1 MSLDVVPP
9 LRKTASFQGKQAL
22 LHWCKVNTT
31 GYKNVEVT
39 NFTTSWKDGL
49 AFCALVHHF
58 APEKINF
65 DALDPSKPLE
75 NLELAFKVAAEIGV
89 HRLLEPEDMMVGP
102 YPEPQSVMTYLSQFY
117 HHFSGT
123 KSWGIGGIIYDPENP
138 DAVAVETREPG
149 LRPKIIDQTPTI
161 RTPPVERSQPNL
173 IKFVPPRPE
182 NPTTLS
188 DVSHPMEVE
197 PASDTQVRQEFVV
210 FKQNEGTVEPAERK
224 PSAGEE
230 ESISMEIDVDL
241 DTEHED
247 SNIETK
253 IVEERNSQTKNEAL
267 LEPQNSPPSPTI
279 EIESPIITISEPDS
293 TNKKRHQE
301 KVERTQEPQ
310 QKRPKTFQ
318 TKQRAVSLRNNPF
331 IQNDRKLQQEKVQSN
346 TTEDLP
352 SPRKRTPVT
361 TIQTEVHPTTTTTV
375 SGQDEQPLDERSTT
389 LDPYNDP
396 RMIRVRERRRSA
408 RNRPA
413 PSLGTETEEEERREK
428 ERQARQLQREAKQ
441 REEQEKKLEEERLK
455 SQKEE
460 EEKEKLKH
468 KQPKKSF
475 LSKSTVV
482 ILAVG
487 AAVVSA
493 VMVGFYLYS
502 KK

>member
-1 MSLDVVPP
+1 
-9 LRKTASFQGKQAL
+9 
-22 LHWCKVNTT
+22 
-31 GYKNVEVT
+31 
-39 NFTTSWKDGL
+39 
-49 AFCALVHHF
+49 
-58 APEKINF
+58 
-65 DALDPSKPLE
+65 
-75 NLELAFKVAAEIGV
+75 
-89 HRLLEPEDMMVGP
+89 
-102 YPEPQSVMTYLSQFY
+102 
-117 HHFSGT
+117 
-123 KSWGIGGIIYDPENP
+123 
-138 DAVAVETREPG
+138 
-149 LRPKIIDQTPTI
+149 
-161 RTPPVERSQPNL
+161 
-173 IKFVPPRPE
+173 
-182 NPTTLS
+182 
-188 DVSHPMEVE
+188 
-197 PASDTQVRQEFVV
+197 
-210 FKQNEGTVEPAERK
+210 
-224 PSAGEE
+224 
-230 ESISMEIDVDL
+230 VDL